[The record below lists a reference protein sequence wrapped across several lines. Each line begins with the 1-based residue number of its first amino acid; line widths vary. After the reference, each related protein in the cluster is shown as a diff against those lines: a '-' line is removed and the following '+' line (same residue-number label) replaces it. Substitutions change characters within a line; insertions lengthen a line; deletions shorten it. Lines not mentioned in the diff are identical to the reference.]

1 MTQSKDE
8 QKDTVVATTAIV
20 KNRFISI
27 AGGQGSIAVGNGVG
41 SQPNAPLGVAW
52 YDAKIGELVAVV
64 CNGTAKVECAG
75 PLVNGSGVQVQ
86 ADGRVINAGGVS
98 NFYGRSKTT
107 TITAGQLAEIDL
119 RGGQ

>member
-1 MTQSKDE
+1 MTQRKDE

-20 KNRFISI
+20 KFRFISI
-27 AGGQGSIAVGNGVG
+27 TGGQGAITVGNGVG
-41 SQPNAPLGVAW
+41 SQINAPLGVAM
-52 YDAKIGELVAVV
+52 YDAKIGELVPVV
-64 CNGTAKVECAG
+64 CKGTCQVEGAG

-86 ADGRVINAGGVS
+86 ADGRVLNAGAVG

-107 TITAGQLAEIDL
+107 TTAAGQLAEIDL